1 MLKSKLPLH
10 WVPHLRD
17 ILEAPHILHL
27 EHFLSTEYNQHQ
39 IYPAACDIFRA
50 LEFTHFDTIKVV
62 ILGQDPYHQPGQANG
77 LAFAVHDNFYPKP
90 PSLRRILDEVE
101 QDCQCHIDRNHSA
114 LTGWAS
120 QGVLLLNT
128 ILTVRE
134 SSPLSHKQQGWEY
147 FTDHIIHQLSHRSDP
162 PIFALWGKCAQTK
175 KSLIN
180 TSCFV
185 LEAPHPSPLAR
196 GFKGCSH
203 FTKIN
208 ALLTSLNQ
216 TPINWSII
224 S

>member
-10 WVPHLRD
+10 WVPHLLD
-17 ILEAPHILHL
+17 ILETPHILHL

-50 LEFTHFDTIKVV
+50 LELTHFNTIKVV

-77 LAFAVHDNFYPKP
+77 LAFAVHDSFYPKP

-101 QDCQCHIDRNHSA
+101 RDCKYRVDRNDSS
-114 LTGWAS
+114 LTGWAG

-134 SSPLSHKQQGWEY
+134 SSPLSHVQQGWEHL
-147 FTDHIIHQLSHRSDP
+147 TDHIIYQLSLRPDP
-162 PIFALWGKCAQTK
+162 VVFALWGRRAQAK
-175 KSLIN
+175 KSLIHK
-180 TSCFV
+180 SPHI

-196 GFKGCSH
+196 DFKGCSH

-208 ALLTSLNQ
+208 ALLTLLNQ
-216 TPINWSII
+216 TPINWSMI